1 MFPCIIDW
9 RWGLLTFA
17 MIYVLAR
24 KTALQTFSAQKFVKS
39 AKGKN
44 PQISDPQNGGVG
56 ALNPVG
62 IQTSVQTPFF
72 WIYMRFL
79 IVLHGIPLELRKW
92 SEGCRCHDFLR
103 EGVLK
108 DGEDIAEAPMD
119 KLLATEHVVFAES
132 LPKDMQ
138 LCDGPRF
145 VCPVR
150 SRPAVELSLGKLTEV
165 LHQLCETCGIKILAG
180 CQECSREDVA
190 CLMKDFSSAK
200 GYLDAALNSSLGYWQ
215 HLPWSLCRLADFD
228 EKRAQSNARQL
239 VREFDASEQWEELHD
254 KVTWQALSAG
264 ARLRSEIEQFM
275 AGTPRERLPEL
286 AKFAAEFAFMP
297 VAERLTEAEHYRVN
311 RYYKMWKSHRSP

>member
-1 MFPCIIDW
+1 M
-9 RWGLLTFA
+9 R
-17 MIYVLAR
+17 YVLAR

-44 PQISDPQNGGVG
+44 PQISDPQGGGVG
-56 ALNPVG
+56 ALNPGG
-62 IQTSVQTPFF
+62 IETAVQSPFF
-72 WIYMRFL
+72 WIYLRFL
-79 IVLHGIPLELRKW
+79 IVLHSIPLELRKW

-119 KLLATEHVVFAES
+119 KLIATEHAVFSES

-145 VCPVR
+145 VCPLR
-150 SRPAVELSLGKLTEV
+150 SRRAVELSLGKLTEV
-165 LHQLCETCGIKILAG
+165 LHQLCETCEIKILAG

-200 GYLDAALNSSLGYWQ
+200 GCMDAALNSSLGYWQ

-239 VREFDASEQWEELHD
+239 VR
-254 KVTWQALSAG
+254 V
-264 ARLRSEIEQFM
+264 
-275 AGTPRERLPEL
+275 
-286 AKFAAEFAFMP
+286 
-297 VAERLTEAEHYRVN
+297 
-311 RYYKMWKSHRSP
+311 